1 MNTKT
6 RALVVGLALAFPVA
20 ALAGLPATGILG
32 THHDFAQRSQ
42 FMATQTP
49 TGDGVTVDGTTNS
62 VGLCSYCHTPHGAS
76 STSLLWNHSLS
87 TNTFTWDDAKT
98 SGGTNYASITPSY
111 KGPTVKCLSCHDGS
125 VAIGDVGWYK
135 EGPGVFNTFK
145 VTGTD
150 LITKVAS
157 NKLSG
162 NHPVG
167 MAYPFGQ
174 AKNTY
179 NSTTTGANVVLTE
192 FQADPQ
198 TPFAPG
204 VAASIKLYT
213 DTGGLIT
220 NGATAGTSGLECS
233 TCHDPHNKATTDDL
247 LLRGKLAG
255 STKADGY
262 ICLQC
267 HIK

>member
-1 MNTKT
+1 MKKLSKALAICF
-6 RALVVGLALAFPVA
+6 ALVLPAVA
-20 ALAGLPATGILG
+20 MAGLPQTGVKG
-32 THHDFAQRSQ
+32 THHDFAQRAG
-42 FMATQTP
+42 FMTTQTP
-49 TGDGVTVDGTTNS
+49 SGDGVTLDPTLNS

-76 STSLLWNHSLS
+76 STTLLWNHTLS
-87 TNTFTWDDAKT
+87 ANTFTWDDAT
-98 SGGTNYASITPSY
+98 TAGGTNYASITPSY

-125 VAIGDVGWYK
+125 VAVGDVGWYK
-135 EGPGVFNTFK
+135 EGPGVFNTLK

-150 LITKVAS
+150 LITKTAS

-174 AKNTY
+174 AKSTY
-179 NSTTTGANVVLTE
+179 NGTTTGNNVVLTE

-198 TPFAPG
+198 TPFTPAS
-204 VAASIKLYT
+204 VAAIKLYT
-213 DTGGLIT
+213 DTGGQIT

-233 TCHDPHNKATTDDL
+233 TCHDPHNKATVDDL

-255 STKADGY
+255 SVKTDGY